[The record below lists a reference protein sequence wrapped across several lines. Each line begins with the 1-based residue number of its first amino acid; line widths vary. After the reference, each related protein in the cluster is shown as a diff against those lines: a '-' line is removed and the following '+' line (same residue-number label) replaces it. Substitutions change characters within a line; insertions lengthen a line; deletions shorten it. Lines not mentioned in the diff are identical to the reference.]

1 MKHIL
6 FISYD
11 GMTDPLGQS
20 QVIPYLKGLT
30 TYGYRF
36 TILSCEK
43 PERFNTYKNKIIQ
56 TLRFLPIE
64 WVPLKY
70 HKVPPVLSAIYDLRM
85 LKKKAAQLHQSDPF
99 DMVHTRA
106 GTPALV
112 GQWMKRKYGV
122 KFLNDI
128 RDFFA
133 DSRVDS
139 GSWNKKN
146 LLYNMVYQYFK
157 RKEEEQ
163 LTENDGVIC
172 LTHAAENII
181 KQNMHLKTGTPVE
194 VIPCSVDT
202 ELFNPEKI
210 NEGFRSQLKKE
221 MNIREDDFIISYLG
235 SVGGWYLTDEMMRFF
250 KMLIARIP
258 NARFLFITPHGQEEI
273 FRHARKSNISPD
285 KIMVRHANREEVP
298 LFLSLSHYSLF
309 FIKPCF
315 SKQASSPTKHA
326 EIMAMGIPVISN
338 AGVGDIQEI
347 INQSQSGIVLDDLD
361 ESNWDKAINHL
372 SSKIFNKQKIRNAAI
387 DFYDLNKAVRKYR
400 DVYRLII
407 G

>member
-43 PERFNTYKNKIIQ
+43 KEPYQKNKHLI
-56 TLRFLPIE
+56 TESLKFLPIE
-64 WVPLKY
+64 WVPIKY
-70 HKVPPVLSAIYDLRM
+70 HKNPPVLSAVYDLHM
-85 LKKKAAQLHQSDPF
+85 LKKKAALLHNTDPF

-112 GQWMKRKYGV
+112 GQWMKRKFGI

-157 RKEEEQ
+157 KKEEEQ
-163 LTENDGVIC
+163 LTENDGVVC
-172 LTHAAENII
+172 LTHAAESII
-181 KQNMHLKTGTPVE
+181 KQNMHLKSGTPVE

-202 ELFNPEKI
+202 ELFNPERV
-210 NEGFRSQLKKE
+210 NESYRRELKNKLG
-221 MNIREDDFIISYLG
+221 IHEDDFIVSYLG

-250 KMLIARIP
+250 KLLISRVS
-258 NARFLFITPHGQEEI
+258 NARFLFITPHGHDEI
-273 FRHARKSNISPD
+273 FKHARKFDISPE
-285 KIMVRHANREEVP
+285 KIIVRHANRDEVP
-298 LFLSLSHYSLF
+298 VYLSLSHYSLF

-315 SKQASSPTKHA
+315 SKQASSPTKHG

-347 INQSQSGIVLDDLD
+347 VNQSQSGIVLDNLD
-361 ESNWDKAINHL
+361 DSNWEKAINHL
-372 SSKIFNKQKIRNAAI
+372 SSKIFNKEKIRRAAI
-387 DFYDLNKAVRKYR
+387 EFYDLNKAVRKYR